1 MVRGPKVGASLPLA
15 YSARSN
21 HPVRKRVSG
30 RASGNRDSSSTAES
44 CGFAVCNRRDSFRRR
59 SACSVGQTVARST
72 VFRGKQRVGVL
83 REFSSTFDFPVRRT
97 GIVGFYYLYIYF
109 YIYSVSHWHCFS
121 HRFFDGVFEKH
132 VRVSPLCSSP
142 TVHYL
147 LICGRREYMHY
158 ASFCKL

>member
-1 MVRGPKVGASLPLA
+1 MQFSIQLQRSTVITLSSHLRSVSASAPSPANPELYRFL
-15 YSARSN
+15 
-21 HPVRKRVSG
+21 
-30 RASGNRDSSSTAES
+30 DL
-44 CGFAVCNRRDSFRRR
+44 RRR
-59 SACSVGQTVARST
+59 KQGCLVGQTNACSV